1 MRKDYFY
8 IAEILR
14 PHGIKGEL
22 KIKSHSEDID
32 NFMQVRQL
40 YIKENSGYYPIA
52 VEGFR
57 LHSGDILIQ
66 LQNVYDRS
74 AAERYRGVSLYI
86 AREDASP
93 LAEGEFYIS
102 DIIGLPLTDRQ
113 GNSLGTLQDVLT
125 SYATNIYQVKTPQG
139 MMLFPAIDS
148 VFSEVNLEKG
158 VIVLNEEIL
167 REIATYES

>member
-32 NFMQVRQL
+32 NLMQVRQL

-113 GNSLGTLQDVLT
+113 GHSLGTLQDVLT